1 MRRLLTRVAVFA
13 LCAVIASLAG
23 STAARAQPTR
33 GVVEATLDNGLRV
46 LLLEDRRSPIV
57 SVQVWYRV
65 GARNERAGATGLA
78 HFLEHMMFKGTK
90 RYGKGE
96 YGRLVERAGG
106 QQNAATSADYTQ
118 YYVTIG
124 AEKLDLILGLE
135 ADRMRNLLLDPK
147 EVASE
152 REVVIEERRTRTD
165 DDPGG
170 FLSEEV
176 SNIAF
181 KAHPYGSPV
190 IGWPD
195 DIRRITDVELR
206 RFYDTYYQ
214 PNNAILV
221 AVGDFKT
228 SEALA
233 KIRAAFGQIP
243 RGPAAPPVVVTEPP
257 MVSERRV
264 LVRRKEAR
272 LPIVYLAW
280 HVPNHSA
287 PDAAALEVL
296 SQIVSGGRAARIY
309 RHLIHERQLAL
320 SAGGDY
326 SYLALDPSL
335 FWFWATP
342 LPGQTPETL
351 EKALL
356 GELDLLRREPVS
368 AEELQRA
375 MNQIEAAFVFQQD
388 SVRSRASLLGRF
400 ELIGNYLEASR
411 YLERLRA
418 VTPADIQRAA
428 QTWFPEDRR
437 IVGVLL
443 PAPP

>member
-1 MRRLLTRVAVFA
+1 MKRLLALLTVAA
-13 LCAVIASLAG
+13 LLAG
-23 STAARAQPTR
+23 HSPVVAQPTS
-33 GVVEATLDNGLRV
+33 GVVAATLDNGLRV

-65 GARNERAGATGLA
+65 GGRNERPGATGLA

-90 RYGKGE
+90 RHGKGE
-96 YGRLVERAGG
+96 FGRLVERAGG

-124 AEKLDLILGLE
+124 AEKLDLILELE
-135 ADRMRNLLLDPK
+135 ADRMRNLLLDPR
-147 EVASE
+147 EIASE
-152 REVVIEERRTRTD
+152 REVVIEERRTRTE

-170 FLSEEV
+170 FLAEEV

-190 IGWPD
+190 IGWPG
-195 DIRRITDVELR
+195 DIRRITEVELR

-221 AVGDFKT
+221 VVGDFKA
-228 SEALA
+228 SEAIG
-233 KIRAAFGQIP
+233 KIRAAFGRIA
-243 RGPAAPPVVVTEPP
+243 RGPAPPLVSVIEPP
-257 MVSERRV
+257 MTSERRV

-296 SQIVSGGRAARIY
+296 SQILSGGRAARIY
-309 RHLIHERQLAL
+309 RHLIHERPLAL

-326 SYLALDPSL
+326 SYLSLDPSL

-356 GELDLLRREPVS
+356 GELDGLRREPVT

-400 ELIGNYLEASR
+400 ELIGNYAEANR

-418 VTPADIQRAA
+418 VTPADLTRAA

-437 IVGVLL
+437 VVGVLL
-443 PAPP
+443 PEPP